1 MTTSI
6 LSFPDRGPYGRSSW
20 RGNTSGRVIKALL
33 EFFKPSLFVD
43 PAEGGGTS
51 RDVAKEMGIQ
61 YIGLDLHSGF
71 NLLKDSLIERLPREA
86 DYCFFHPP
94 YHSMIQ
100 YSGNVWGKEP
110 HPDDL
115 SRCKSPEEFLE
126 KLEIALYN
134 IYEAVRRGGHY
145 SVQIGDLRKNGQYWS
160 IQSDIIQMAPGK
172 LEGVVIKAQHNCM
185 SDKTNYSGNFIPIM
199 HEYIL
204 NFKKDGLV
212 VSFLD
217 CTFAVREK
225 LIALS
230 NASWRAVVEWALR
243 KLNGKA
249 SLEEIY
255 TLISEGAQPKTL
267 ANPHWKEKVRQI
279 LQKIAVN
286 VERGVWAYRTAA

>member
-1 MTTSI
+1 MISI
-6 LSFPDRGPYGRSSW
+6 LSFPDRGPYGKSSW

-61 YIGLDLHSGF
+61 YVGLDLHSGF
-71 NLLKDSLIERLPREA
+71 NLLKDRLIEKLPREA
-86 DYCFFHPP
+86 DYCFFHSP
-94 YHSMIQ
+94 YHSIIQ

-126 KLEIALYN
+126 KLEIALVN
-134 IYEAVRRGGHY
+134 IYEAVRKGGHY
-145 SVQIGDLRKNGQYWS
+145 SVQVGDVRKNGHYWS

-172 LEGVVIKAQHNCM
+172 LDGVIIKAQHNCV
-185 SDKTNYSGNFIPIM
+185 SDRINYSGKFIPIM

-217 CTFAVREK
+217 CTLNVREK

-230 NASWRAVVEWALR
+230 NASWRAIVEWALR

-249 SLEEIY
+249 NLEEIY
-255 TLISEGAQPKTL
+255 AIIAENAQPKTL
-267 ANPHWKEKVRQI
+267 ANPHWKDKVRQV

-286 VERGVWAYRTAA
+286 VERGVWACKTAA